1 MISLIAAMTQN
12 EHVIGNQGVMPW
24 HLPADLA
31 WFKQNT
37 LAKPIIMGRKT
48 WQSLGK
54 VLPGRRNIVVSADT
68 SLAADNVEFV
78 STPEQAL
85 ERVQASPE
93 VMIIGG
99 AQLYRYFLPQAE
111 RMYLTLI
118 AAHLKGDTF
127 FPTYSSKDWQI
138 IQQQDFLADSK
149 NAYNYSFNILERI

>member
-1 MISLIAAMTQN
+1 
-12 EHVIGNQGVMPW
+12 
-24 HLPADLA
+24 
-31 WFKQNT
+31 
-37 LAKPIIMGRKT
+37 
-48 WQSLGK
+48 
-54 VLPGRRNIVVSADT
+54 VVSADT